1 MPAQPFR
8 PVPLIAGPHS
18 AAVRTF
24 LDRAATAAA
33 AESDGSRLSLA
44 TLARLAADLAHELD
58 TTQPHCIDDRRHLA
72 FDRLLCR
79 PCAPLLPRNRDDVAP
94 LSRRLIPGLM
104 KALAMMAG
112 EDVMAERRLVAA
124 NLLTAARARGDG
136 IVDWDDLARDPL
148 VVRMVRATLMAAAHH
163 FAAFDRRLDWLC
175 LVVDNSRTPAYAED
189 KDVDWRCTPERA
201 ILLLDALFTDLALY
215 LAQPGGEARLMA
227 EFGTGP
233 TTALQALIGTLATR
247 RPAALA
253 TVAA

>member
-24 LDRAATAAA
+24 LDRATTAAA
-33 AESDGSRLSLA
+33 AESDGGSLSLT
-44 TLARLAADLAHELD
+44 TLARLAADLAHDLGSA
-58 TTQPHCIDDRRHLA
+58 PASCVDDRRHLA

-79 PCAPLLPRNRDDVAP
+79 TFAHLLPRRRDDRAP
-94 LSRRLIPGLM
+94 LSRRLIRGLM

-112 EDVMAERRLVAA
+112 EDAMADRRLVAA

-136 IVDWDDLARDPL
+136 TVDWDDLARDPL
-148 VVRMVRATLMAAAHH
+148 VVRMIRATLMAAAQH

-175 LVVDNSRTPAYAED
+175 LVIDNNRPPSYPED
-189 KDVDWRCTPERA
+189 ADVDWRCTPERA
-201 ILLLDALFTDLALY
+201 ILLLDALFTDLALH
-215 LAQPGGEARLMA
+215 LAQPGGEARLTA

-233 TTALQALIGTLATR
+233 TVALQALLGTLATR